1 MASSSQRR
9 FVDWEER
16 FVSHERGFRVV
27 HYLLRDREGTPWLA
41 VVGTERSLRHMV
53 YVVRDEFLPIA
64 GLDKSTT
71 SGYKWRARR
80 EVVDW
85 LSSLIIKSRFS
96 DANHSAGSSRNA
108 LNSSTDVDSSYSHDA
123 DGIESGQEES
133 RRHHYEVEARRQI
146 SGSSPSSDIEWV
158 GAEWTCRKKLKHFQA
173 FRRNGVVIHMRRF
186 VYVMT
191 EEKERHIAHV
201 QDLYEDKKQRK
212 KLRVRWFHKPSELGC
227 KIPPPAPDRREVF
240 YTSYE
245 QDLSVECVDGVATVL
260 TPEHYQQALL
270 LSGGSNLMATT
281 HMCSRQFDTD
291 GIRPLNIEYLHGYA
305 EQPVFG
311 TLGINHMLLADAPDQ
326 QGNDSMDI
334 DEDEGADVGKAVR
347 RGPRT
352 GPRGSRRRAGAPS
365 TKNTRSQSTKGAA
378 AGAGAPGS
386 SPLLWASSAQR
397 PSGDVAV
404 RRSADAATA
413 SGSGSGDW
421 KEPSSSGAAGCSEDA
436 GFSFT
441 IFHLPFAPTTPC
453 AYHIGDHVEVLSQDS
468 GVRGCW
474 FRAAVVGLAH
484 RRIKVRYTDLL
495 DENNE
500 ATIEEWKS
508 TTEVSNPFLPNF
520 RARGRPTIRPCRED
534 SEIRSHKLLMDTGVL
549 VDAWISDGWWEGMM
563 ENIGGGYVNVYF
575 PEERYRATVRESDLR
590 PSWEWMHGR
599 WSSVSLLL
607 GCAPLDVK
615 PSPKASNQTSNGS
628 SILGS
633 HANGSLESGS
643 FDEEAGARIL
653 SMISKSTSCAV
664 GRDSWNAPPRVG
676 GPGNVE
682 EDSQHACDHSRK
694 LTTTGSASRPDA
706 EDCTGV
712 AMTKSGKVEELTHV
726 LESVK
731 EERQDSESSRDSS
744 RRMAVD
750 SGDEVKKVTSTGL
763 KWRRKRHRQI
773 PSLGNVVVHSL
784 SADSK
789 ESLERS
795 RDDSRVDRPA
805 EDLRL
810 LDNVEKYSRLKSG
823 DMEEMPK
830 FKQHRHGKI
839 HGTPMGTSF
848 LMTSIP
854 IANLVMSR

>member
-16 FVSHERGFRVV
+16 FVSHERGCRVV

-53 YVVRDEFLPIA
+53 YVVRDEFLPVA

-85 LSSLIIKSRFS
+85 LSSLIVKSRFS

-146 SGSSPSSDIEWV
+146 SGSSPSSDVEWV

-260 TPEHYQQALL
+260 TPEHYQQALM

-311 TLGINHMLLADAPDQ
+311 TLGINHMLLSEGHDQ
-326 QGNDSMDI
+326 LGNESMEI
-334 DEDEGADVGKAVR
+334 DEEEGADVGKAVR

-352 GPRGSRRRAGAPS
+352 GPRGSRRRTGAANN
-365 TKNTRSQSTKGAA
+365 KNTRSHSTKGG
-378 AGAGAPGS
+378 GAVVAS
-386 SPLLWASSAQR
+386 AFLWSSAQR
-397 PSGDVAV
+397 PSGDVAA
-404 RRSADAATA
+404 RRSVDAATA

-421 KEPSSSGAAGCSEDA
+421 KDPSSSGGGGCSED
-436 GFSFT
+436 GSFG
-441 IFHLPFAPTTPC
+441 HLHSL
-453 AYHIGDHVEVLSQDS
+453 YNIGDHVEVLSQDS

-474 FRAAVVGLAH
+474 FRANVVGLAH

-495 DENNE
+495 DESNE
-500 ATIEEWKS
+500 ATVEEWKS
-508 TTEVSNPFLPNF
+508 TTEVANPFRPNF
-520 RARGRPTIRPCRED
+520 RARGRPTIRPCREE

-563 ENIGGGYVNVYF
+563 EDIGGGYVNVYF
-575 PEERYRATVRESDLR
+575 PEERYRARVRESDLR
-590 PSWEWMHGR
+590 PSWEWMNGR
-599 WSSVSLLL
+599 WSSVSFLL

-633 HANGSLESGS
+633 HANGSLESAS

-676 GPGNVE
+676 GPYCIE
-682 EDSQHACDHSRK
+682 EDSQYACDHSRK
-694 LTTTGSASRPDA
+694 QTMTGSVSRPDA

-712 AMTKSGKVEELTHV
+712 AMVKSGKVEELMHV

-744 RRMAVD
+744 RRILVD
-750 SGDEVKKVTSTGL
+750 VGANSGDEVKKVTSTGL

-773 PSLGNVVVHSL
+773 PSLGNVVVHSH

-789 ESLERS
+789 ESLEKS
-795 RDDSRVDRPA
+795 RDDSRADRTD
-805 EDLRL
+805 EDSML

-823 DMEEMPK
+823 DMEELPK

-839 HGTPMGTSF
+839 HGTPMGNSF
-848 LMTSIP
+848 LITSIP